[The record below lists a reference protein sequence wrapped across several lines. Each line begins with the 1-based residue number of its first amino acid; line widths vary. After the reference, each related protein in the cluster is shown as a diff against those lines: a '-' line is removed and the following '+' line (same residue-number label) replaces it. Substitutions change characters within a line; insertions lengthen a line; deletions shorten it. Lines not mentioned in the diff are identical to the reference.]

1 MYENQEAYLAKKK
14 HFTQQEFEFQTRE
27 AELREED
34 HKLQSSLIQ
43 YATFLDNNA
52 KMMRNC
58 DQNIEKLQKENA
70 QRDLEIERKKSQ
82 LKILQAK
89 KERMEQQK
97 AAVEQYQTFLENV
110 RNANQDDYTEVNE
123 IRDRHST
130 LAKTSRDLHAKKTE
144 ITEMYE
150 SKRKEVHAY
159 EKTMSTKIM
168 ALNNEIAELT
178 TKCDQVEAEKSALQN
193 NEEETS
199 AKELNQISELS

>member
-27 AELREED
+27 SHLREAD

-58 DQNIEKLQKENA
+58 DQNIEKLKKENE
-70 QRDLEIERKKSQ
+70 QRDLEIERKRSQ
-82 LKILQAK
+82 LEILKAK

-110 RNANQDDYTEVNE
+110 KNANPDDYTEVHE
-123 IRDRHST
+123 IRDRHTT
-130 LAKTSRDLHAKKTE
+130 LAKTSRDLHAKKAE

-159 EKTMSTKIM
+159 ERAMSAKVVR
-168 ALNNEIAELT
+168 LGNEITELT
-178 TKCDQVEAEKSALQN
+178 TRCDSVEAEKSALQN
-193 NEEETS
+193 NEEETT
-199 AKELNQISELS
+199 AKKQDQ